1 MTIQPFPVFE
11 PQPEPEPV
19 EAPNRLTERDMLDA
33 LHARYAIASQGV
45 TIRYAIA
52 EHVQSGAGFDARR
65 VCDFMALDLWP
76 SKGLHLHGHEVK
88 VSRSD
93 WLRELRDPAKA
104 EEFRQWCDRWWLVVP
119 DAEIVKAGELPPG
132 WGLIVVTNGVPRI
145 SRQAPTLTPQPWSRS
160 FRAAF
165 ARAVQKTSHRALQDM
180 RERGWL

>member
-1 MTIQPFPVFE
+1 MQPLPAFDALDTIETPDPT
-11 PQPEPEPV
+11 PRAT
-19 EAPNRLTERDMLDA
+19 EADMLAA
-33 LHARYAIASQGV
+33 LRARYAIASQGV
-45 TIRYAIA
+45 SIRYAIA

-119 DAEIVKAGELPPG
+119 DAEIVKAGELPTG